1 MVLRFLT
8 ASEKFIMSAITG
20 PTSAM
25 FSQSLDRM
33 IGRVRDTARQIGE
46 EFPYHADEAGKWITT
61 SDGDW
66 CGGHW
71 IAMLWIAF
79 RRTGEVFYRD
89 LALRLTHRLAKRVD
103 AIDMFRGV
111 NHYYS
116 VGAARRRT
124 LE

>member
-25 FSQSLDRM
+25 FSQGLDRM

-46 EFPYHADEAGKWITT
+46 EFPYHADDAVKWITT
-61 SDGDW
+61 SDADW

-71 IAMLWIAF
+71 IAMWWIAF
-79 RRTGEVFYRD
+79 RRTAEVFYRD
-89 LALRLTHRLAKRVD
+89 LALRLTHRLSKRVD

-116 VGAARRRT
+116 VGASR
-124 LE
+124 